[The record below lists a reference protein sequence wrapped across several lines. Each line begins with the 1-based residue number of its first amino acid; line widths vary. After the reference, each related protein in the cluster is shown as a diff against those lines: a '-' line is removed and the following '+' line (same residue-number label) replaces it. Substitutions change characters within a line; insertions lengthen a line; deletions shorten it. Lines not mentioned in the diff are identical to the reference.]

1 MKKHQTVLTS
11 GLTSGQMK
19 ELICAV
25 SEGVPTDLSAA
36 AAQHWIGHKKDLSR
50 ELRKI
55 LFGPVAAIADKAA
68 SPIIAEWQSFYA
80 SIGYPCGD
88 LSGVRIPENP
98 NDANRAII
106 MAQGI
111 TPQSA
116 YDLCDKNFKCWKL
129 TSESLDNIVISE
141 RTAQNGPY
149 AIRVRD
155 RVEADEELKGLS
167 YNQLKAQNFIG
178 ITLEERLIYELKYFK
193 ETNKHLDIHNWTR
206 CDGSLYR
213 DGFVPSV
220 HWSSYDGE
228 MLVYRHRSDFADGDL
243 RSRAAVI

>member
-1 MKKHQTVLTS
+1 MKRENIGGVSGNVLGMLADLDLKLQHGVLTPKQ
-11 GLTSGQMK
+11 L
-19 ELICAV
+19 ERFL
-25 SEGVPTDLSAA
+25 
-36 AAQHWIGHKKDLSR
+36 KKQNPF
-50 ELRKI
+50 EN
-55 LFGPVAAIADKAA
+55 VADD
-68 SPIIAEWQSFYA
+68 IIAEWESFYA

-116 YDLCDKNFKCWKL
+116 YDLCDKNFKCWKR
-129 TSESLDNIVISE
+129 TSESLDEIVISE

-155 RVEADEELKGLS
+155 RVEADKELKGLS

-193 ETNKHLDIHNWTR
+193 ETFKHLDIHNWTR

-213 DGFVPSV
+213 DGYVPDVSWSGSV
-220 HWSSYDGE
+220 VGMSVSRCSPVDAN
-228 MLVYRHRSDFADGDL
+228 DDL
-243 RSRAAVI
+243 RARVAVV

>member
-1 MKKHQTVLTS
+1 MKKHQTV
-11 GLTSGQMK
+11 LTSGQMK

-55 LFGPVAAIADKAA
+55 LFGPAADIADKARL
-68 SPIIAEWQSFYA
+68 SIIAEWQSFYA
-80 SIGYPCGD
+80 DLGIRCD
-88 LSGVRIPENP
+88 LSGVRIPADP
-98 NDANRAII
+98 GGIARVII

-116 YDLCDKNFKCWKL
+116 YYLCAKNFKCWKW
-129 TSESLDNIVISE
+129 TNENLDKIVISE

-149 AIRVRD
+149 AIRIRP
-155 RVEADEELKGLS
+155 RVEADEELKNLS
-167 YNQLKAQNFIG
+167 YNQLKAQNIIG
-178 ITLEERLIYELKYFK
+178 ITLEERLIYELKYYK

-213 DGFVPSV
+213 DGDVPGV
-220 HWSSYDGE
+220 YWDGYDDE
-228 MLVYRHRSDFADGDL
+228 MDVCRYFPDYANDSL
-243 RSRAAVI
+243 RARVAVV